1 MKKLDK
7 VGRVFNVIL
16 SVIYVP
22 LSLFSWLLVMASEAT
37 IGATNPLFITL
48 INIFCFISF
57 VNSLLFFVGI
67 ILSVILRN
75 KGYSVPSFVV
85 QFIPLAIFVL
95 NLAFGVFT
103 DFIPAMI

>member
-16 SVIYVP
+16 SVIYIP
-22 LSLFSWLLVMASEAT
+22 LSLLSWFLGMASEAT

-48 INIFCFISF
+48 INIFCVITM

-67 ILSVILRN
+67 ILSVILRR

-85 QFIPLAIFVL
+85 QFIPLAIFIL
-95 NLAFGVFT
+95 NLAFGLFT
-103 DFIPAMI
+103 DFIPAVI

>member
-16 SVIYVP
+16 LVVYIP
-22 LSLFSWLLVMASEAT
+22 LSLVSFLFGMASEAT

-48 INIFCFISF
+48 INIFCVITM

-67 ILSVILRN
+67 IMSVILRR

-85 QFIPLAIFVL
+85 QFIPLAIFIL
-95 NLAFGVFT
+95 NLVFGFFT
-103 DFIPAMI
+103 DLVPKMI